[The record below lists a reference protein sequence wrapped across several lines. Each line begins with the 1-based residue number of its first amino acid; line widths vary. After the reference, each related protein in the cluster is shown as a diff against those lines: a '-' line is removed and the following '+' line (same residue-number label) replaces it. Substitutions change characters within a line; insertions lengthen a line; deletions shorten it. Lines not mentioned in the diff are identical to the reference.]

1 MKLSQQGEK
10 LIKNFEG
17 LRLNAYRDAAGVW
30 TIGYGSTRYHDG
42 RQVRPGDQLAG
53 ALQAS
58 ALFTNTLDQYE
69 NAVNAYVRVP
79 LTQNQFD
86 ALVSFTY
93 NEGTYALKESTLL
106 KKLNEKD
113 YQGAAD
119 QLLLWDKI
127 TDPRSGQKI
136 VCNTLTVR
144 RSAERKLFLSSPTS
158 EKL

>member
-30 TIGYGSTRYHDG
+30 TIGYGSTCYHDG
-42 RQVRPGDQLAG
+42 RQVRAGDQLAG
-53 ALQAS
+53 EVQAT
-58 ALFTNTLDQYE
+58 ALFTNTLSQYE
-69 NAVNAYVRVP
+69 NAVNVYVKVP

-113 YQGAAD
+113 YEGAAN
-119 QLLLWDKI
+119 QLLVWDKI
-127 TDPRSGQKI
+127 TDPHSGQKI
-136 VCNTLTVR
+136 ICDTLKSR
-144 RSAERKLFLSSPTS
+144 RSAERELFLSPPTTD
-158 EKL
+158 KI